1 MRGKTPSPN
10 NNTASSLVVPLP
22 DLLAQKPVGVSHP
35 EPHEIL
41 DEVGDAVDST
51 LESTAAFKK
60 LKTKLPS
67 CLTEPE
73 ESAEGRK
80 SALPAAAKPNEDD
93 LMELLLSKKSKVQA
107 MQRSV
112 SLDEG
117 GVGESKSRL
126 ERAESTPS
134 SDVRTEKAMSKEKA
148 SQKNPGEKVASNKSG
163 GKGEKMESKT
173 VGRQPAS
180 KASDSF
186 SKALGE
192 SDKMVSKKKAK
203 KEKKNDVNEKHK
215 KGTKERVYIDTEKAR
230 TSNQRNEVDPVKNG
244 SERNQKE
251 NKVEK
256 QKAAENALKGQKSNI
271 NDSLLT
277 DAETIA
283 KETYTDSHTAGGE
296 AAVED
301 DDSDEIAC
309 LHCFVKFTLA
319 NYQGHRCEK
328 KLESG
333 ELLAGQVEASVEG
346 VESNSRKEGGTVV
359 HSDDEPA
366 DEFAREGREKE
377 ERERCLKERK
387 EEKDMREK
395 ETMEREDKENGE
407 KERKKERKERED
419 GKEKNKKED
428 EKDKKKKGTEKELKR
443 KEKKKKEGEREKKEG
458 DEENDKKK
466 SNQEE
471 KNEKQEK
478 ESGLQQKEIE
488 EMEVVS
494 MAGDEDRAEVF
505 QEKVQTGFG
514 FGKTQE
520 NKEKGGTGAPECV
533 SPQGDLNG
541 DEEARLREG
550 ERKREG
556 EGTNGPQRK
565 AKRRRINRG
574 QVMSLHKALG
584 GSTSSEEEE
593 VDEEPLSIWKG
604 VRKLF

>member
-1 MRGKTPSPN
+1 
-10 NNTASSLVVPLP
+10 
-22 DLLAQKPVGVSHP
+22 
-35 EPHEIL
+35 
-41 DEVGDAVDST
+41 
-51 LESTAAFKK
+51 
-60 LKTKLPS
+60 
-67 CLTEPE
+67 
-73 ESAEGRK
+73 
-80 SALPAAAKPNEDD
+80 
-93 LMELLLSKKSKVQA
+93 
-107 MQRSV
+107 
-112 SLDEG
+112 
-117 GVGESKSRL
+117 
-126 ERAESTPS
+126 
-134 SDVRTEKAMSKEKA
+134 
-148 SQKNPGEKVASNKSG
+148 
-163 GKGEKMESKT
+163 
-173 VGRQPAS
+173 
-180 KASDSF
+180 
-186 SKALGE
+186 
-192 SDKMVSKKKAK
+192 
-203 KEKKNDVNEKHK
+203 
-215 KGTKERVYIDTEKAR
+215 
-230 TSNQRNEVDPVKNG
+230 
-244 SERNQKE
+244 
-251 NKVEK
+251 
-256 QKAAENALKGQKSNI
+256 
-271 NDSLLT
+271 
-277 DAETIA
+277 
-283 KETYTDSHTAGGE
+283 
-296 AAVED
+296 
-301 DDSDEIAC
+301 
-309 LHCFVKFTLA
+309 
-319 NYQGHRCEK
+319 
-328 KLESG
+328 
-333 ELLAGQVEASVEG
+333 
-346 VESNSRKEGGTVV
+346 
-359 HSDDEPA
+359 
-366 DEFAREGREKE
+366 
-377 ERERCLKERK
+377 
-387 EEKDMREK
+387 MREK

-541 DEEARLREG
+541 DDEARLREG